1 MEEET
6 IKKIA
11 EEKAKEYVRLSDKA
25 YLQSFGQKFVKLIED
40 RRREGKVEMK
50 KAWVARFVDN
60 ERYEGAWVEIV
71 LDDNGKVL
79 RVNQSR

>member
-60 ERYEGAWVEIV
+60 ERYEEAWVEIV